1 MDPWPYS
8 YSRQGSQAYEN
19 VPSKGA
25 QLLVYPSLANPPSA
39 PLVTQH
45 KRVKLS
51 TRFKRLLVVA
61 AALPLLALILVI
73 CSTLSPQWERLEFL
87 FDRLI
92 QRACLRQTKTTW
104 RLAHVVLEG
113 GGSRVTRFDN
123 HTRWEIC
130 HRWKE
135 TPPTIVG
142 VGIYPG
148 CAQNATLIEVFNV
161 LGGAFQVCNEKQA
174 ERGLMAFVR
183 SSLGGG
189 NTTCCF
195 NYITN
200 GSRWKGSGC
209 RLMML
214 RMQNNLIACTII
226 VFLCII
232 ASIVIGAIS
241 VLARMVPAALVNA
254 FLYLTA
260 CVFIIFANCIEHI
273 KVNHIQSKWG
283 PCYPIV
289 SLPPDLYDPT
299 LIRVQYGWSV
309 YVNWIVVGVF
319 VASASVWFVLKQ
331 FLYVETAKAMI

>member
-1 MDPWPYS
+1 MKRVCPIAAHPQTHAHMHAD
-8 YSRQGSQAYEN
+8 
-19 VPSKGA
+19 
-25 QLLVYPSLANPPSA
+25 LLVTTRTPLPRLSPWIRGRTATHVRGHRPTRMSPRREHNCSSIPPRQ
-39 PLVTQH
+39 PTLRTLVTQH

-161 LGGAFQVCNEKQA
+161 LGGAFQVCNEKQG
-174 ERGLMAFVR
+174 E
-183 SSLGGG
+183 
-189 NTTCCF
+189 
-195 NYITN
+195 
-200 GSRWKGSGC
+200 
-209 RLMML
+209 
-214 RMQNNLIACTII
+214 
-226 VFLCII
+226 
-232 ASIVIGAIS
+232 
-241 VLARMVPAALVNA
+241 
-254 FLYLTA
+254 
-260 CVFIIFANCIEHI
+260 
-273 KVNHIQSKWG
+273 
-283 PCYPIV
+283 
-289 SLPPDLYDPT
+289 
-299 LIRVQYGWSV
+299 
-309 YVNWIVVGVF
+309 
-319 VASASVWFVLKQ
+319 
-331 FLYVETAKAMI
+331 